1 MKAIS
6 IIAVATQ
13 VGVKRKC
20 AQYVGMLSIAVAES
34 ELEPSKKPTE
44 RYQIWFTENYAKYH
58 KSVKKGVSR

>member
-13 VGVKRKC
+13 VNVKRKC
-20 AQYVGMLSIAVAES
+20 AQYVEMLSIAVTES

-44 RYQIWFTENYAKYH
+44 LYQIWFTENYAKYH
-58 KSVKKGVSR
+58 KTAKKQVSR